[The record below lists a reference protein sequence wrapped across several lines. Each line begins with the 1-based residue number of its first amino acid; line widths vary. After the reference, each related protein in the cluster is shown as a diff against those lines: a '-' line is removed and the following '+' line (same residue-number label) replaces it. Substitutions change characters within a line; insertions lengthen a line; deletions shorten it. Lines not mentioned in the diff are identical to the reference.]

1 MKVSLIQ
8 NYSNQKQRIP
18 LPDSTPQEFKEKTSA
33 GLYGKE
39 NNTGYNVTFSGGLP
53 GKSGAAA
60 KSLGDRILG
69 SKAFDKILTM
79 AEESPIV
86 CNSLFA
92 LGLAGI
98 LRPATLVAMSGKK
111 DKEDNIYASSHA
123 VSSGIIGFISSI
135 ILTTP
140 LNKMVDRIKNADNPE
155 QYLKEKTVQLLG
167 LDKTKDAKVVKS
179 IMNKGKLFKNMQNLV
194 KVGSGI
200 ILGVPQAMITIA
212 LIPPILK
219 YVFGIEKKPKGTP
232 APAMAQSE
240 MANFQKTM
248 HMQKSFQDFRG
259 GMNVNNSHPAFTGN
273 PVQTGE
279 ELVATVA
286 SKSKLFDPV
295 QRLWDS
301 FIGWGAKH
309 IIAPFLDFK
318 PIRWFADKTKDSK
331 GMVNHLNAASSAAI
345 SGMYITKTLDNDK
358 LDKDR
363 KNTLAI
369 NQALVFVASTAGSYL
384 LDGSL
389 NNIWNNKVTPKYA
402 GIFLNEKEKMA
413 EFIKQNKEIMKFN
426 KTAGKDAKKALLKL
440 DDYIKDVVKPD
451 ALKSDALNIRLK
463 GLDTAKKLFIFATVY
478 RYLAPIIV
486 TPIANRLGDKYLN
499 YKKAKEQRAAAQTLQ
514 AEKYIPLNTA
524 AQTKVNNAA

>member
-1 MKVSLIQ
+1 MKVNLIQ

-69 SKAFDKILTM
+69 SRAFDKILTM

-140 LNKMVDRIKNADNPE
+140 LNKMVDRIKKADNPE

-179 IMNKGKLFKNMQNLV
+179 IMNEGKLFKNMQNLV

-200 ILGVPQAMITIA
+200 IIGVPQAMITIA

-219 YVFGIEKKPKGTP
+219 YVFGIEKKPKGSP
-232 APAMAQSE
+232 VPVMAQTDI
-240 MANFQKTM
+240 AKFQKTM

-273 PVQTGE
+273 PVQSGE

-295 QRLWDS
+295 FRLWDS

-318 PIRWFADKTKDSK
+318 PVRWFADKTKDSK

-345 SGMYITKTLDNDK
+345 SGMYIKKTLDNDK

-369 NQALVFVASTAGSYL
+369 NQALVFAVSTAGSYL

-389 NNIWNNKVTPKYA
+389 AAWWNDTVTPKYA
-402 GIFLNEKEKMA
+402 GIFLKEEEKMA
-413 EFIKQNKEIMKFN
+413 EFIKQNKEIKQFN
-426 KTAGKDAKKALLKL
+426 KTAAKADQKTLLKMK
-440 DDYIKDVVKPD
+440 DYIKKEINPD
-451 ALKSDALNIRLK
+451 NLKLESLNKRLV
-463 GLDTAKKLFIFATVY
+463 GMDIAKKLFIFATVY
-478 RYLAPIIV
+478 RYLAPILV
-486 TPIANRLGDKYLN
+486 TPLANRLGEKYLK
-499 YKKAKEQRAAAQTLQ
+499 YKKEKEAEQVKQAA
-514 AEKYIPLNTA
+514 
-524 AQTKVNNAA
+524 

>member
-18 LPDSTPQEFKEKTSA
+18 QHSSTPQEFKEKTGA
-33 GLYGKE
+33 DLYSKE
-39 NNTGYNVTFSGGLP
+39 NNTAGYNVTFSGGLP

-69 SKAFDKILTM
+69 SRAFDKILTM
-79 AEESPIV
+79 AEGSPIV

-123 VSSGIIGFISSI
+123 VSSGVIGFITSI

-140 LNKMVDRIKNADNPE
+140 LNKMVDRIKKADNPE

-167 LDKTKDAKVVKS
+167 LDKAENKKAVKA
-179 IMNKGKLFKNMQNLV
+179 IMNDSKLFKNMQNIV
-194 KVGSGI
+194 KVGSGLVI
-200 ILGVPQAMITIA
+200 GIPQAMITIA

-219 YVFGIEKKPKGTP
+219 YVFGIEKKPKG
-232 APAMAQSE
+232 APVPVMAQSE
-240 MANFQKTM
+240 MAKFQTNM
-248 HMQKSFQDFRG
+248 HLQKSFQDFRG
-259 GMNVNNSHPAFTGN
+259 GLNSAPATIKGATPAFTGN
-273 PVQTGE
+273 AALQTGE
-279 ELVATVA
+279 ELVETIA
-286 SKSKLFDPV
+286 SKSKLFDPLF
-295 QRLWDS
+295 RLWDS

-318 PIRWFADKTKDSK
+318 PIRWFADKTKKSK

-345 SGMYITKTLDNDK
+345 SGMYMKKTYDNDK

-363 KNTLAI
+363 KNTLII
-369 NQALVFVASTAGSYL
+369 NQGLVFAVSTAGSYL

-389 NNIWNNKVTPKYA
+389 NGWWNNKVTPKYA

-413 EFIKQNKEIMKFN
+413 DFIKQNEEIMKFN
-426 KTAGKDAKKALLKL
+426 KTAGKDAIKELINIK
-440 DDYIKDVVKPD
+440 DYIKKEIKPD
-451 ALKSDALNIRLK
+451 ELKMEALNKRLT
-463 GLDTAKKLFIFATVY
+463 GMDIAKKLFIFATVY
-478 RYLAPIIV
+478 RYLAPVIV
-486 TPIANRLGDKYLN
+486 TPIANRLGEKYLN
-499 YKKAKEQRAAAQTLQ
+499 YKKAKE
-514 AEKYIPLNTA
+514 AEQMK
-524 AQTKVNNAA
+524 NAA

>member
-18 LPDSTPQEFKEKTSA
+18 LPDSTPQEFKEKTST

-53 GKSGAAA
+53 GKSRAAA

-111 DKEDNIYASSHA
+111 DKEDNIYAS
-123 VSSGIIGFISSI
+123 
-135 ILTTP
+135 TP
-140 LNKMVDRIKNADNPE
+140 LNKMVDRIKKADNPE

-167 LDKTKDAKVVKS
+167 LDKAKDKKAVEA
-179 IMNKGKLFKNMQNLV
+179 IMSEGKLFKNMQNLV

-200 ILGVPQAMITIA
+200 IIGVPQAMITIA

-219 YVFGIEKKPKGTP
+219 YVFGIEKKPKGAP

-309 IIAPFLDFK
+309 IIAPFLNFK
-318 PIRWFADKTKDSK
+318 PIRWFADKTKNVD
-331 GMVNHLNAASSAAI
+331 GMVNHYNAASSAAI
-345 SGMYITKTLDNDK
+345 SGMYMKKTYDNDK

-363 KNTLAI
+363 KNTLII
-369 NQALVFVASTAGSYL
+369 NQGLVFAVSTACSYL

-389 NNIWNNKVTPKYA
+389 NGWWNNKVTPKYA
-402 GIFLNEKEKMA
+402 GIFLNEQEKMA
-413 EFIKQNKEIMKFN
+413 DFIRQNEKITKFN
-426 KTAGKDAKKALLKL
+426 KTASKEAKKALLNMK
-440 DDYIKDVVKPD
+440 DYIKNEIKPD
-451 ALKSDALNIRLK
+451 ELKMEALNKRLT
-463 GLDTAKKLFIFATVY
+463 GMDIAKKLFIFATVY

-499 YKKAKEQRAAAQTLQ
+499 YKKAKEQRIAAQTLQ
-514 AEKYIPLNTA
+514 AEKFIPLNPA
-524 AQTKVNNAA
+524 VQNQVNNAA